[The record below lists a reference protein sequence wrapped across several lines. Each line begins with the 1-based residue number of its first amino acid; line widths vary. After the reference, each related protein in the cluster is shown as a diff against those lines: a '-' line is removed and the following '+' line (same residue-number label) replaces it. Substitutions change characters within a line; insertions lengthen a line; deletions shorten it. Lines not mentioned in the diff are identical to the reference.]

1 MIRPRLTLSAAIA
14 LAATL
19 PACADYLAPE
29 VGPPFPERCRDVDL
43 DPENDVSFERQ
54 IQPLIF
60 DVACVNCHDP
70 NAENPAGFRRSGLDL
85 TGYDATFRGGINSQ
99 RTIVVL
105 GQPCRSVLY
114 EKVTEGFSFGK
125 RMPSN
130 GPPYL
135 SDEDMRLLHDW
146 IAEGARD

>member
-1 MIRPRLTLSAAIA
+1 MTHRRLALSAAIA

-19 PACADYLAPE
+19 PACADYLDPE
-29 VGPPFPERCRDVDL
+29 VGPPLPERCRDVDS

-54 IQPLIF
+54 IKPLIF
-60 DVACVNCHDP
+60 DVACVACHDP

-85 TGYDATFRGGINSQ
+85 TSYDATFRGGINSQ

-114 EKVTEGFSFGK
+114 EKVVDGPPFGK

-135 SDEDMRLLHDW
+135 SDPDIQLIHDW